1 MRTKILLTLIIAT
14 LIAFGCKSGKNEPV
28 KKTADTLSLSKVPE
42 NKRMITAK
50 IFVKKDKINDFIKA
64 AKLMIDSTLREPGCE
79 SYMLYQNPYEPT
91 KLIFVEAYK
100 NQAAIDAHF
109 ASSYFKNFGPKMKDW
124 ISEPGDIKIYDIAG
138 VK

>member
-1 MRTKILLTLIIAT
+1 MKTNLLLYIS
-14 LIAFGCKSGKNEPV
+14 LVSSVAFSCKPSTSEPV
-28 KKTADTLSLSKVPE
+28 KLKADTLSVAKSPE

-50 IFVKKDKINDFIKA
+50 IFVKKDKVADFIKA
-64 AKLMIDSTLREPGCE
+64 ARIMIDSTVKEPGCE

-91 KLIFVEAYK
+91 KLIFVETYK

-109 ASSYFKNFGPKMKDW
+109 ASSYFKNFGPVIKDW
-124 ISEPGDIKIYDIAG
+124 ISEPGDIKIYDIAA